1 MTNGN
6 QPELVLFQEF
16 LAAMIQQGDPSLTP
30 EDVVFSWRE
39 AHPLDEV
46 DEREVEAIQ
55 EALDDYEK
63 GDRGVPLEQFLER
76 FSRYRKADGV

>member
-16 LAAMIQQGDPSLTP
+16 LASKIQQGDPGLTP
-30 EDVVFSWRE
+30 EEVLLDWRE
-39 AHPLDEV
+39 EHPLEEI
-46 DEREVEAIQ
+46 DEREVKAIQ

-63 GDRGVPLEQFLER
+63 GDRGVPLEEFMER
-76 FSRYRKADGV
+76 FSRYRKADKA